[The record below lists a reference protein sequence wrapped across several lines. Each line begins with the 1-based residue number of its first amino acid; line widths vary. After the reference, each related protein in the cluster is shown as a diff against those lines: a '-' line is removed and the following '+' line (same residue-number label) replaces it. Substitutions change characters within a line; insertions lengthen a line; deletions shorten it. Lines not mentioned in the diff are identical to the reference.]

1 MYCTN
6 SFVFIIHVFL
16 MDIIYIFHH
25 SYLSKGLVHIFI
37 VNVLQ
42 TYLSLNNSCI
52 AIFFLCFHNSCFANK
67 YFVFIIHVFLMD
79 IIYIFHH

>member
-16 MDIIYIFHH
+16 MDIIYIFNH
-25 SYLSKGLVHIFI
+25 SYLSKGLVHVFI

-52 AIFFLCFHNSCFANK
+52 AIFF
-67 YFVFIIHVFLMD
+67 YVFIIHVFLMD